1 MTADIAVGVVGT
13 GRIARVHAAAYRSV
27 RGASLVSC
35 MDLDEAAAQAF
46 ARDFGLKTVESFEAM
61 IGGPGIDALIIATP
75 NSLHARQT
83 IAALAAGKHVFC
95 QKPIA
100 LDLADARMVAEA
112 AASSDRVLQFG
123 FMLRFTPP
131 LPALR
136 SRVAAGELGQLIA
149 SQSAVFGWEPNNEWF
164 YDPRHGGGV
173 ILDTLVHFVDLVLWV
188 FGDVDRVHAEGGAF
202 ELAGAKKYGSP
213 DNATVTL
220 HHRSGAVSS
229 MYVSW
234 TSGYG
239 NFRFDVFGTEGSAGI
254 DLVQKQTMTAFHK
267 AGAALSAGREGWEYP
282 DLVWDYGYAGEQQY
296 FVDHIL
302 GRVTGGVG
310 ATAEDAVKALEVA
323 MAAQRSLDEARVVTL
338 P

>member
-1 MTADIAVGVVGT
+1 MTSDIAVGIVGT

-35 MDLDEAAAQAF
+35 MDVDEATARAF
-46 ARDFGLKTVESFEAM
+46 ATDFGLKTVANFEAM
-61 IGGPGIDALIIATP
+61 IADPGIDAVIIATP
-75 NSLHARQT
+75 NSLHARQS

-100 LDLADARMVAEA
+100 LDLTDARMVADA

-136 SRVAAGELGQLIA
+136 SRVAGGELGELIG

-188 FGDVDRVHAEGGAF
+188 FGDIDRAHTEGGAF
-202 ELAGAKKYGSP
+202 QLAGAKKYESP

-220 HHRSGAVSS
+220 HHTSGAISS

-239 NFRFDVFGTEGSAGI
+239 NFRFDVYGTEGSAGV
-254 DLVQKQTMTAFHK
+254 DLVREQTMTAFHK
-267 AGAALSAGREGWEYP
+267 PGRHSAGPRDGWEYP
-282 DLVWDYGYAGEQQY
+282 DLVWDYGYTGEQQY

-302 GRVTGGVG
+302 RRVAGGTG
-310 ATAEDAVKALEVA
+310 ATADDALKALEVA

>member
-1 MTADIAVGVVGT
+1 MSDDIAVGIVGT

-27 RGASLVSC
+27 RGASLVGC
-35 MDLDEAAAQAF
+35 MDVDDATARSF
-46 ARDFGLKTVESFEAM
+46 ATDFGLKTVESFQAM
-61 IGGPGIDALIIATP
+61 IADPDIDAVIIATP
-75 NSLHARQT
+75 NSLHAEQT
-83 IAALAAGKHVFC
+83 IAALHAGKHVFC

-100 LDLADARMVAEA
+100 LDLADARLVAEA

-136 SRVAAGELGQLIA
+136 SRVAGGELGAPIG

-188 FGDVDRVHAEGGAF
+188 FGDVDRAHTEGGAF
-202 ELAGAKKYGSP
+202 QLTGAKKYKSP

-220 HHRSGAVSS
+220 HHTSGAVSS

-239 NFRFDVFGTEGSAGI
+239 NFRFDVYGTGGSAGV
-254 DLVQKQTMTAFHK
+254 DLVQKQAMTAFHK
-267 AGAALSAGREGWEYP
+267 PDRPDAGLREGWEFP
-282 DLVWDYGYAGEQQY
+282 DLVWDYGYTGEQQY

-302 GRVTGGVG
+302 GRVSDGTA
-310 ATAEDAVKALEVA
+310 ATAKDALKALEVA

>member
-1 MTADIAVGVVGT
+1 MTDDVAVGIVGT

-35 MDLDEAAAQAF
+35 MDVDDTTARAF
-46 ARDFGLKTVESFEAM
+46 AADFGLKTAETFEAM
-61 IGGPGIDALIIATP
+61 IADPEIDAVIIATP
-75 NSLHARQT
+75 NSLHAQQT
-83 IAALAAGKHVFC
+83 VAALAAGKHVFC

-100 LDLADARMVAEA
+100 LDLADAKLVADA
-112 AASSDRVLQFG
+112 ATASDRALQFG

-136 SRVAAGELGQLIA
+136 ARVVGGELGELIG

-188 FGDVDRVHAEGGAF
+188 FGDVDRAHTEGGAF
-202 ELAGAKKYGSP
+202 QLEGAKKYKSP

-220 HHRSGAVSS
+220 HHTSGAISS

-239 NFRFDVFGTEGSAGI
+239 NFRFDVYGTEGSAGV
-254 DLVQKQTMTAFHK
+254 DLVQKQAMTAFHK
-267 AGAALSAGREGWEYP
+267 PGGSDTGPRAGWEYP
-282 DLVWDYGYAGEQQY
+282 DLVWDYGYTGEQQY
-296 FVDHIL
+296 FVDRIL
-302 GRVTGGVG
+302 GRVTGQVG
-310 ATAEDAVKALEVA
+310 ATAQDALKALEVA

>member
-1 MTADIAVGVVGT
+1 MTNDIAVGVVGT
-13 GRIARVHAAAYRSV
+13 GRIARVHATAYRSV

-35 MDLDEAAAQAF
+35 LDVDGATERAF
-46 ARDFGLKTVESFEAM
+46 AADFGLGTADSFEAM
-61 IGGPGIDALIIATP
+61 IEDPDIDAVIIATP
-75 NSLHARQT
+75 NSVHAQQT

-100 LDLADARMVAEA
+100 LDLADARLVVDA
-112 AASSDRVLQFG
+112 ATSSDRVLQFG

-136 SRVAAGELGQLIA
+136 SRIAAGELGKLIA

-188 FGDVDRVHAEGGAF
+188 FGDVDRVHTEGGAF
-202 ELAGAKKYGSP
+202 ELEGAKKYGSP

-220 HHRSGAVSS
+220 HHSDGATSS

-239 NFRFDVFGTEGSAGI
+239 NFRFDVFGTMGSAGV
-254 DLVQKQTMTAFHK
+254 DLVQRQTMTAFHK
-267 AGAALSAGREGWEYP
+267 PRTGSAGPQEGWEYP

-296 FVDHIL
+296 FVDHIV
-302 GRVTGGVG
+302 GRVAGGVG
-310 ATAEDAVKALEVA
+310 ATAQEALKALEVA